1 MLPINSKKKL
11 RKCLFYVNIDIS
23 KHVFLLMQMPQEEK
37 KTRSGI
43 FFFSGLCYVMP
54 YQYFKELVLSRCG
67 IDGDD
72 IRCLKSQLFT

>member
-1 MLPINSKKKL
+1 
-11 RKCLFYVNIDIS
+11 
-23 KHVFLLMQMPQEEK
+23 
-37 KTRSGI
+37 
-43 FFFSGLCYVMP
+43 MP